1 MLVNQ
6 EIIDELCKSAGT
18 KKREKAIRYKNQK
31 KITLTKVIYD
41 NESNFELKAK
51 VKGNYDDYETYI
63 AVKNGELEDIS
74 CTCPDYHNYFGVCKH
89 SLATVLYFADSK
101 SINLTNQENKQS
113 MLKASNKNKK
123 YNNFTQII
131 NTIYNEELEQIDSNV
146 DDTEIKDKGT
156 IKIQPSLIYDK
167 FNKRM
172 KIEFKIGNKRMYK
185 LKNLSEFYKNMM
197 NKDLVRYGDKLK
209 FVHTK
214 EMFEEESQELL
225 EFIIKYSEI
234 IYYTNSNANS
244 SYQYYG
250 KALSESY
257 IVLSNTGLDEIFE
270 ILNGKNVEFKNE
282 YSNLII
288 NFSEQKPNLDFSLE
302 KINDDE
308 YRISADFDIYE
319 VTIFRG
325 NKYKYILQDNKLYR
339 CSKEFEQTNLKLLNL
354 FKEHYLSEITFG
366 KDELGDL
373 FSILLPKVK
382 EAIKIDDNIYD
393 EIKKYKPEKFHVKVF
408 LDFDKNDYLIADV
421 RFCYGENEFNPLN
434 QKEEKDFKST
444 RNMIEETQA
453 LNLFRKTGFMF
464 DTQNLRFILPDND
477 RIYEFLTND
486 ISVYMKKFEVLVTE
500 NFKTKEITKP
510 KIGNLGVRLENN
522 LLAIDLS
529 NINIDSDELQ
539 EVMEK
544 YKLKK
549 KYYRLKD
556 GSFLDLQDNEDIAF
570 LDELVT
576 GMDIDYKELE
586 NGSIKLPVNRTL
598 YLNELL
604 KKLKGT
610 EVNKD
615 REYKEI
621 VNVLDKDSI
630 DSDIEIPKN
639 IDVKLRAYQ
648 KIGFKWLKTLDLYK
662 FGGIL
667 ADDMGLGKTIQIIT
681 LLESIKENEENRTS
695 IVVSPS
701 SLAFNWKNEIEK
713 FAPNLK
719 VCVIRG
725 NSVERKKQINQLEKQ
740 VDQQNKTKSDKS
752 TSTKKEIQQEESS
765 SSENEESTSSDNTTN
780 SDESDS
786 SQNTTDD
793 SSSNE
798 NTNSD
803 STTETE

>member
-250 KALSESY
+250 KALNESY

-270 ILNGKNVEFKNE
+270 ILNGKKC
-282 YSNLII
+282 
-288 NFSEQKPNLDFSLE
+288 
-302 KINDDE
+302 
-308 YRISADFDIYE
+308 RI
-319 VTIFRG
+319 
-325 NKYKYILQDNKLYR
+325 
-339 CSKEFEQTNLKLLNL
+339 
-354 FKEHYLSEITFG
+354 
-366 KDELGDL
+366 
-373 FSILLPKVK
+373 
-382 EAIKIDDNIYD
+382 
-393 EIKKYKPEKFHVKVF
+393 
-408 LDFDKNDYLIADV
+408 
-421 RFCYGENEFNPLN
+421 
-434 QKEEKDFKST
+434 
-444 RNMIEETQA
+444 
-453 LNLFRKTGFMF
+453 
-464 DTQNLRFILPDND
+464 
-477 RIYEFLTND
+477 
-486 ISVYMKKFEVLVTE
+486 
-500 NFKTKEITKP
+500 
-510 KIGNLGVRLENN
+510 
-522 LLAIDLS
+522 
-529 NINIDSDELQ
+529 
-539 EVMEK
+539 
-544 YKLKK
+544 
-549 KYYRLKD
+549 
-556 GSFLDLQDNEDIAF
+556 
-570 LDELVT
+570 
-576 GMDIDYKELE
+576 
-586 NGSIKLPVNRTL
+586 
-598 YLNELL
+598 
-604 KKLKGT
+604 
-610 EVNKD
+610 
-615 REYKEI
+615 
-621 VNVLDKDSI
+621 
-630 DSDIEIPKN
+630 
-639 IDVKLRAYQ
+639 
-648 KIGFKWLKTLDLYK
+648 
-662 FGGIL
+662 
-667 ADDMGLGKTIQIIT
+667 
-681 LLESIKENEENRTS
+681 
-695 IVVSPS
+695 
-701 SLAFNWKNEIEK
+701 
-713 FAPNLK
+713 
-719 VCVIRG
+719 
-725 NSVERKKQINQLEKQ
+725 
-740 VDQQNKTKSDKS
+740 
-752 TSTKKEIQQEESS
+752 
-765 SSENEESTSSDNTTN
+765 
-780 SDESDS
+780 
-786 SQNTTDD
+786 
-793 SSSNE
+793 
-798 NTNSD
+798 
-803 STTETE
+803 

>member
-250 KALSESY
+250 KALNESY

-282 YSNLII
+282 YSNLMI

-464 DTQNLRFILPDND
+464 DTQNYLIM
-477 RIYEFLTND
+477 IE
-486 ISVYMKKFEVLVTE
+486 YM
-500 NFKTKEITKP
+500 NF
-510 KIGNLGVRLENN
+510 
-522 LLAIDLS
+522 
-529 NINIDSDELQ
+529 
-539 EVMEK
+539 
-544 YKLKK
+544 
-549 KYYRLKD
+549 
-556 GSFLDLQDNEDIAF
+556 
-570 LDELVT
+570 
-576 GMDIDYKELE
+576 
-586 NGSIKLPVNRTL
+586 
-598 YLNELL
+598 
-604 KKLKGT
+604 
-610 EVNKD
+610 
-615 REYKEI
+615 
-621 VNVLDKDSI
+621 
-630 DSDIEIPKN
+630 
-639 IDVKLRAYQ
+639 
-648 KIGFKWLKTLDLYK
+648 
-662 FGGIL
+662 
-667 ADDMGLGKTIQIIT
+667 
-681 LLESIKENEENRTS
+681 
-695 IVVSPS
+695 
-701 SLAFNWKNEIEK
+701 
-713 FAPNLK
+713 
-719 VCVIRG
+719 
-725 NSVERKKQINQLEKQ
+725 
-740 VDQQNKTKSDKS
+740 
-752 TSTKKEIQQEESS
+752 
-765 SSENEESTSSDNTTN
+765 
-780 SDESDS
+780 
-786 SQNTTDD
+786 
-793 SSSNE
+793 
-798 NTNSD
+798 
-803 STTETE
+803 

>member
-250 KALSESY
+250 KALNESY

-282 YSNLII
+282 YSNLMI

-586 NGSIKLPVNRTL
+586 NGSIKLPVSRTL

-725 NSVERKKQINQLEKQ
+725 NSVERKKQINQLEKY
-740 VDQQNKTKSDKS
+740 DLII
-752 TSTKKEIQQEESS
+752 TSYDLLKRDIEIYQEKNYIFRFVIADEAQYLKNYGLYLILLCRDIYLHIKDLKKNMKHQ
-765 SSENEESTSSDNTTN
+765 
-780 SDESDS
+780 
-786 SQNTTDD
+786 
-793 SSSNE
+793 
-798 NTNSD
+798 
-803 STTETE
+803 